1 MSSGPFSLRNTFK
14 TSEKHSM
21 ILFCAQLVA
30 QSCGPPGPE
39 TGFEEIGIALPEP
52 DLSKISPPVPRRADN
67 QSFVLY
73 PALVFETRRLSAG

>member
-39 TGFEEIGIALPEP
+39 TGFEEIGIALPRTGPLEN
-52 DLSKISPPVPRRADN
+52 LASRAK
-67 QSFVLY
+67 
-73 PALVFETRRLSAG
+73 AR